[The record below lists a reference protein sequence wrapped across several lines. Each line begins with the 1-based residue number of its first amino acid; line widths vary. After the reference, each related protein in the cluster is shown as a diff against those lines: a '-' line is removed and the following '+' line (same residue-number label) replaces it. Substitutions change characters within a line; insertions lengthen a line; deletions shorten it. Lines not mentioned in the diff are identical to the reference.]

1 VAVLLLTAMHLKQP
15 IKSLA
20 AAVRRFGIPKRKPI
34 IVRVLE
40 HDPQAFTLGLAYHN
54 GHLYE
59 STGLEGRSSLRRLN
73 PASGEVEAMVPLEQ
87 GWGEGIAIVED
98 TLVQLTWKSGVARAY
113 AIEDLR
119 KVGDFAYDGEGW
131 GLASAEGSFIMSNG
145 SDVLCFRDREF
156 SVQRRLPVKLRGSPV
171 ELLNDL
177 EHVNG
182 QIYANVLH
190 DNHIYEISA
199 QSGRVTKIIDCSELV
214 ALAKP
219 ASASA
224 VMNGIAYNPSTG
236 SFFLTGKNWTKLF
249 EVLIPD

>member
-1 VAVLLLTAMHLKQP
+1 MAVLLLTAMHLKQP

-20 AAVRRFGIPKRKPI
+20 VAVRRFGIPKRKPI

-40 HDPQAFTLGLAYHN
+40 HDPQAFTQGLAYHK
-54 GHLYE
+54 GRLYE
-59 STGLEGRSSLRRLN
+59 STGLEGQSSLRHLN
-73 PASGEVEAMVPLEQ
+73 PESGEVEALVPLEQ
-87 GWGEGIAIVED
+87 GWGEGIAIVD
-98 TLVQLTWKSGVARAY
+98 NSLVQLTWKAGVAHAY

-119 KVGDFAYDGEGW
+119 KVGEFTYDGEGW
-131 GLASAEGSFIMSNG
+131 GLASANGSFVMSNG

-156 SVQRRLPVKLRGSPV
+156 SVQRHLPVKLRGSPV

-182 QIYANVLH
+182 RIYANVLH

-199 QSGRVTKIIDCSELV
+199 QSGKVTKIIDCSELV

-224 VMNGIAYNPSTG
+224 VMNGIAYNPSSG